1 VTTAPERP
9 EDLSAVEIIA
19 TVSHE
24 LRSPLT
30 SIKGFTSLLLSRW
43 DGISDDR
50 KKEMLEAVRH
60 DADRVTRMLT
70 ELLDISRLEAGR
82 LHLSPRPLEIGPLI
96 RSVVDKVAMAEPQL
110 EATIDIAED
119 VPEVVAD
126 GDKVEQVLTN
136 LVENAAKYGSPIGLR
151 VSARLTVD
159 GVAVAVADQG
169 AGIPAEDLDRVF
181 ERFYRVDPARSRE
194 TGGTGLGLAIVKHI
208 VNNHGGHV
216 RVWSSPGSGSTF
228 TLTLPS
234 PNRVSR

>member
-1 VTTAPERP
+1 VSAPDEDDQVT
-9 EDLSAVEIIA
+9 AVEIIA

-43 DGISDDR
+43 DGIADER

-82 LHLSPRPLEIGPLI
+82 LHLSPRPLEVGPLI

-110 EATIDIAED
+110 DATVDVAAD

-136 LVENAAKYGSPIGLR
+136 LVENAAKYGSPQGLR
-151 VSARLTVD
+151 VTARRTAD
-159 GVAVAVADQG
+159 GVAVAVTDQG
-169 AGIPAEDLDRVF
+169 PGIPAEDLDRVF
-181 ERFYRVDPARSRE
+181 ERFYRRE
-194 TGGTGLGLAIVKHI
+194 EGRPTGTGLGLWISRGLVEA
-208 VNNHGGHV
+208 HGGTLV
-216 RVWSSPGSGSTF
+216 AESVEGRGSTF
-228 TLTLPS
+228 TFTLPMET
-234 PNRVSR
+234 PAG

>member
-9 EDLSAVEIIA
+9 EDQVTAVEIIA

-96 RSVVDKVAMAEPQL
+96 RSVVDKVAMSEPAL
-110 EATIDIAED
+110 EATVTIADD

-126 GDKVEQVLTN
+126 ADKVEQVLTN
-136 LVENAAKYGSPIGLR
+136 LVENAAKYGSPIGLE
-151 VSARLTVD
+151 VTARLTDD
-159 GVAVAVADQG
+159 GVAVAVTDQG

-181 ERFYRVDPARSRE
+181 ERFYRRE
-194 TGGTGLGLAIVKHI
+194 EGRPTGTGLGLWISRGLVEA
-208 VNNHGGHV
+208 HGGTLTAA
-216 RVWSSPGSGSTF
+216 STEGQGSTF
-228 TLTLPS
+228 TFTLPL
-234 PNRVSR
+234 

>member
-1 VTTAPERP
+1 VTTPREGD
-9 EDLSAVEIIA
+9 DLTAVEIIA

-43 DGISDDR
+43 DGIADDR

-82 LHLSPRPLEIGPLI
+82 LHLSPRPLEVGPII
-96 RSVVDKVAMAEPQL
+96 RSVVDKVAMVEPQL
-110 EATIDIAED
+110 DATVD
-119 VPEVVAD
+119 VADDVGEVVAD

-136 LVENAAKYGSPIGLR
+136 LVENAAKYGSPRGLR
-151 VSARLTVD
+151 VTARATSD

-181 ERFYRVDPARSRE
+181 ERFYRRE
-194 TGGTGLGLAIVKHI
+194 EGRPTGTGLGLWISRGLVEA
-208 VNNHGGHV
+208 HGGTLV
-216 RVWSSPGSGSTF
+216 AESVEGEGSTF
-228 TLTLPS
+228 TFTLPLEG
-234 PNRVSR
+234 PPDP